1 MKRVVLRIGC
11 VAVCAALALTLGCGC
26 ALLPPATGVPGA
38 ASSAVSVPTD
48 DSGKPLYDPAVLND
62 GRLRVLYCDGRSGS
76 STTILCGSTPLHQ
89 AARSENV
96 SLVEDSATGTADYW
110 LRSWSDPTGR
120 GGRRTAL
127 YDKTG
132 TEVMSF
138 EGEQNATLQNGLLVL
153 QESRLVDGGYVP
165 ESGYGTCQV
174 IDLATGAA
182 LPVPEGAYSCTL
194 CGDKLVF
201 SCYARPEGLDDY
213 DWDTDYRQN
222 SWVVVQERDGNP
234 IYRADAASAY
244 RLFYDSDTLRDWVEL
259 DVATGAE
266 TTDQILYNVLTGEQ
280 CTGFLQV
287 YPGGLASFSTGDGRY
302 ELRDM
307 TTEDRGLI
315 AAFDEQP
322 SQYFPG
328 YVVTWHSGEDHG
340 YELYDLETGTKTP
353 LYDVNT
359 TDNTIAVY
367 ALDGSLRVYSKDN
380 GKLLTDTTVE
390 PVEHQQ
396 RVRMSNYGSGYVWL
410 KLQDNDRYE
419 TTATRLYGP
428 QGLVSDLTALQ
439 GKYSYVNYLTTDPD
453 GRPMFYGSRSA
464 VGSAYGNVCDVLD
477 ADGKVVLQGL
487 ASCAGYYSNS
497 LNALPDH
504 VFAAQRGFYVGW
516 MDTSGNWL
524 YCQSIFSSATADD
537 EPSYGY

>member
-11 VAVCAALALTLGCGC
+11 GAVCAALALTLGCGC

-62 GRLRVLYCDGRSGS
+62 DRLRVLYCYDRAGS

-96 SLVEDSATGTADYW
+96 SLVEDSATGIADYW

-182 LPVPEGAYSCTL
+182 LPVPEGAYSCTV

-213 DWDTDYRQN
+213 DWDMDYQQN
-222 SWVVVQERDGNP
+222 RWVVVQEKDGTP
-234 IYRADAASAY
+234 VYRADAASAY
-244 RLFYDSDTLRDWVEL
+244 RLFYDSDTLSDWVEL

-266 TTDQILYNVLTGEQ
+266 TTDQILYNTQTGEQ
-280 CTGFLQV
+280 YTGFLQV

-464 VGSAYGNVCDVLD
+464 VGSAYGNVYDVLD

-487 ASCAGYYSNS
+487 ASCTRYYSNS